1 MKKLFLIDGNSFCYR
16 AYYAIRPLS
25 NSKGQ
30 PTNAIYGFLTMLN
43 KIITDNN
50 LIKDFTKI
58 QREKFVLKEYKDDA
72 YSDIAL
78 PILKGQTISQP
89 TTVMIMLQALELKKT
104 DKVLEVGSGSGYNAA
119 LLSKLV
125 KKVYT
130 TEIIPELVEFARNN
144 LKNIKN
150 VMVIHCDG
158 SKGLKKYSRCTVSP
172 NLNNSS
178 RHSSY
183 NHQVTLECS
192 PKVFFQESHLKQYCT
207 SGT

>member
-1 MKKLFLIDGNSFCYR
+1 MKKDLIEYWTR
-16 AYYAIRPLS
+16 
-25 NSKGQ
+25 
-30 PTNAIYGFLTMLN
+30 N

-158 SKGLKKYSRCTVSP
+158 SKGLKKYSPFDKIIITAASEKVP
-172 NLNNSS
+172 EILFKQLKNNGILIAPVGPPHMQSLLK
-178 RHSSY
+178 Y
-183 NHQVTLECS
+183 KKKNNKLEVEDFGS
-192 PKVFFQESHLKQYCT
+192 FMFVPLKEL
-207 SGT
+207 

>member
-1 MKKLFLIDGNSFCYR
+1 MKQDLIEYWIN
-16 AYYAIRPLS
+16 
-25 NSKGQ
+25 N
-30 PTNAIYGFLTMLN
+30 N
-43 KIITDNN
+43 IITDKR
-50 LIKDFTKI
+50 LIEAFKKI
-58 QREKFVLKEYKDDA
+58 EREEFVLKEYKDDA

-130 TEIIPELVEFARNN
+130 TEIIPELVEFAKKN

-150 VMVIHCDG
+150 VKVIHCDG
-158 SKGLKKYSRCTVSP
+158 SKGLKEYSPYDKIIITAASEKVPDILFKQLKNNGILLAPIGPLHMQSLLKYKKK
-172 NLNNSS
+172 NNK
-178 RHSSY
+178 
-183 NHQVTLECS
+183 LEVEDLGNFMFV
-192 PKVFFQESHLKQYCT
+192 PLKET
-207 SGT
+207 

>member
-1 MKKLFLIDGNSFCYR
+1 MKKDLIEYWTR
-16 AYYAIRPLS
+16 
-25 NSKGQ
+25 
-30 PTNAIYGFLTMLN
+30 N

-130 TEIIPELVEFARNN
+130 TEIIPELVEFAKKN

-158 SKGLKKYSRCTVSP
+158 SKGLEKYAPFDKIIITAASEKVPDVLFKQLKDNGILIAPVGPPYLQNLMKYKKKKGKIESI
-172 NLNNSS
+172 NLGNFMF
-178 RHSSY
+178 
-183 NHQVTLECS
+183 V
-192 PKVFFQESHLKQYCT
+192 PLKET
-207 SGT
+207 